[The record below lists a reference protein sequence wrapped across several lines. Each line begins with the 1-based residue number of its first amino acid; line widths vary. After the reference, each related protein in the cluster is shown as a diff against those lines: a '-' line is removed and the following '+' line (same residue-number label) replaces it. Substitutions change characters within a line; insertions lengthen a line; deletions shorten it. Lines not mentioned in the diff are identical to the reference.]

1 MYQLWKKASLLLT
14 ANALLVTGLTVGESK
29 ASAEADIYS
38 MSLKLAG
45 GARNDWIAYVTA
57 EVPFVI
63 TYNTT
68 KVVSTTSDD
77 ALFYSRDNG
86 VSWISLTRGEGGALT
101 LPIDPSLTSVRF
113 RIHAW
118 FDPLVGSN
126 SEDDFVSQ
134 AFAVKQPGGPTDVK
148 ATPNSNGSV
157 TLTWLDNSNMESR
170 YDITRTGPDGKKTFS
185 LSGKMDSIGQVSYV
199 DTQTSRTQDTWY
211 VYQIK
216 PIIDQY
222 AIPEYLIPGEA
233 VTIVETSAP
242 LSGIND
248 IVKTDAPLL
257 KGSGIQPILK
267 PGKTKV
273 TILDD
278 IAQIKVS
285 SDLISKVDGVITNVP
300 DIFAGAS
307 SWALPELKQAFGL
320 GLTTSET
327 LSKYT
332 EAITREDFAGLA
344 VRLYEKLTGKT
355 LAPDYNPVF
364 KDTNNAQV
372 NQAYRLGIVNGLT
385 NDTFGPKNPITR
397 QEMSVMLLRTVKLA
411 KPGVALDTTTKTTFN
426 DSGSISSWAQDAMN
440 FVVNY
445 GIMNGVAGNKLDP
458 HGNTTREQAILLS
471 LRTYL
476 ATALLK

>member
-1 MYQLWKKASLLLT
+1 MYPLWKKTYLLLT
-14 ANALLVTGLTVGESK
+14 ASALLLTGVAVGGSR
-29 ASAEADIYS
+29 ADAEADIRS
-38 MSLKLAG
+38 MSLRPIG
-45 GARNDWIAYVTA
+45 GDYEHRLQYVTA

-63 TYNTT
+63 MYDTT
-68 KVVSTTSDD
+68 KVVSTTSTDT
-77 ALFYSRDNG
+77 LFYSRDNG
-86 VSWISLTRGEGGALT
+86 VSWIPLTRGQGGALT
-101 LPIDPSLTSVRF
+101 LPIDASLTSVRF

-126 SEDDFVSQ
+126 SEDDYVS
-134 AFAVKQPGGPTDVK
+134 APYSVKQPGAPTDVK
-148 ATPNSNGSV
+148 ATANSNGSV

-170 YDITRTGPDGKKTFS
+170 YDITRSGPDGKKTFTF
-185 LSGKMDSIGQVSYV
+185 SGKTDSIGQVSYV
-199 DTQTSRTQDTWY
+199 DTQTSKTNNTWY

-222 AIPEYLIPGEA
+222 AIPEYLVPGEA
-233 VTIVETSAP
+233 VTIVESTPP
-242 LSGIND
+242 LGQIKD
-248 IVKTDAPLL
+248 IQIDAPLL

-267 PGKTKV
+267 PGKT
-273 TILDD
+273 TLNILDD
-278 IAQIKVS
+278 IARITVS

-327 LSKYT
+327 MSKYT

-344 VRLYEKLTGKT
+344 IRLYEKLTGKT
-355 LAPDYNPVF
+355 VAPDYNPVF
-364 KDTNNAQV
+364 KDTNNVQV

-397 QEMSVMLLRTVKLA
+397 QEMSVMLLRTVRLA
-411 KPGVALDTTTKTTFN
+411 KSGVALDTTTKMTFS
-426 DSGSISSWAQDAMN
+426 DSSSISSWAQDAMN

-476 ATALLK
+476 ATAVLH

>member
-1 MYQLWKKASLLLT
+1 MYSLWRKASLLLT
-14 ANALLVTGLTVGESK
+14 ASALVVTGLSIGGSK
-29 ASAEADIYS
+29 TSADANIYG
-38 MSLKLAG
+38 MDLRPIG
-45 GARNDWIAYVTA
+45 GNYQDWLQYVTA

-63 TYNTT
+63 MYNTN
-68 KVVSTTSDD
+68 KAVSTTSTDT
-77 ALFYSRDNG
+77 LFYSRDNG
-86 VSWISLTRGEGGALT
+86 VSWIPLTRGEGGALT
-101 LPIDPSLTSVRF
+101 LPIDASLTSVLF

-126 SEDDFVSQ
+126 SEDDYISR
-134 AFAVKQPGGPTDVK
+134 AYAVKQPGGPTDVK
-148 ATPNSNGSV
+148 ATANANGSV

-170 YDITRTGPDGKKTFS
+170 YDITRTGPDGKKTFT
-185 LSGKMDSIGQVSYV
+185 LSGKTDSIGQVSYV
-199 DTQTSRTQDTWY
+199 DTQTSKTTNTWY

-233 VTIVETSAP
+233 VTIVETSPP
-242 LSGIND
+242 LGQIKD
-248 IVKTDAPLL
+248 IQIDTPLL

-267 PGKTKV
+267 PGKTKLD
-273 TILDD
+273 TLDD
-278 IAQIKVS
+278 IAKITVS
-285 SDLISKVDGVITNVP
+285 PDLIGKLDGVITNVP

-307 SWALPELKQAFGL
+307 PWALPELKQAFGL
-320 GLTTSET
+320 GLTTSQT

-344 VRLYEKLTGKT
+344 VRLYEKLTGNT

-364 KDTNNAQV
+364 KDTNNVQV

-397 QEMSVMLLRTVKLA
+397 QEMSVMLLRTVRLA
-411 KPGVALDTTTKTTFN
+411 KTGVALDTTLKTTFT
-426 DSGSISSWAQDAMN
+426 DSSSISSWAQDAMN

-476 ATALLK
+476 ATAVLK